1 MYEDFTAHLSHP
13 VFKVIKKYLEDKDY
27 SAFVIGGFVRDL
39 LRENKSKDIDIVV
52 DGDALEFAKDIAQI
66 LRVKKVS
73 VFKNFGTAHFRYKD
87 IDVEFV
93 TARKESYSKDF

>member
-27 SAFVIGGFVRDL
+27 AFVIGGFVRDL

-52 DGDALEFAKDIAQI
+52 DGDVWSSRKTSLKF
-66 LRVKKVS
+66 LGLKKCLFLKTLVRLT
-73 VFKNFGTAHFRYKD
+73 FGIK
-87 IDVEFV
+87 I
-93 TARKESYSKDF
+93 